1 MIYDMVYYNNCLLHI
16 AWFKSLYVGYI
27 GIILRFKIICNK
39 YAGKNYFLLQKGFKI
54 VIFKRLKS

>member
-27 GIILRFKIICNK
+27 GIILRFKIIWNK
-39 YAGKNYFLLQKGFKI
+39 YAEKKLFSAAKKF
-54 VIFKRLKS
+54 